1 VLSNASAS
9 VLKFED
15 GEKHKR
21 HEMISFREIQD
32 EIKELKVS

>member
-1 VLSNASAS
+1 MLLAAS

-15 GEKHKR
+15 DEKQKQY
-21 HEMISFREIQD
+21 ETISFKEIQD